1 MLEVEWSGGED
12 FTEDL
17 GEDSIADYR
26 TSKRMF
32 HGTIDLIC
40 SSDED
45 YDSEL
50 LKTEDA
56 TLTPP
61 KSKEM
66 QEKVAIIDPD
76 VVGVVEDLVNFV
88 ERCQLIPEFGFDP
101 EHEVKEEVFVKKEG
115 TCGKPHCFKGCL
127 CSSLGGRFPHGPTHC
142 GKERCMFECAC
153 QERGLLTIDDE
164 SHYTDKSKRKKK
176 LPTRFKDVVLGKA
189 YEKLHARTIYEDFNG
204 HDIHSESDDECH
216 RMTQRMKAPSGGSS
230 KNPSPE
236 LKKEVTTD
244 FGCSMKKK
252 YTPLMSFDKASIA
265 TVRKTIQERRVG
277 FLSKT
282 LDEEQT
288 LADVQI
294 WCTHHEKFSCL
305 CINYVF
311 FQKTIQERR
320 VGFLSKTLDEEQTLA
335 DVQIWCTHH
344 EKFSCLCINYVFFQ
358 KTNALIWRPSNAS
371 RYLANKVMYDIGLK
385 MPTLAFHEVFPY
397 NHNNHSART
406 QGPITNYTTRNKDEV
421 FASKR
426 KMEIEYN
433 VLSYS
438 NSYMKFYVRKYPCI
452 KKNEPV
458 PSAEPYD
465 KSIDL
470 DSGMGDVVHII
481 KTKEKL
487 ILDVG
492 REKLNVKVNYVVD
505 EEVDEDE
512 IGDNGET
519 TPEKGKSQRR
529 KRKPTMKMIQL
540 EEDRKREKELL
551 EFEWA
556 EKEALQ
562 KAATQKAAS
571 TPQVPQ
577 EKKKRRGRKP
587 KSLLMME
594 RRTSELSDRSTIRE
608 PTPEVDIIRC
618 SGNSQTVAKDVDEAK
633 ERMKVKIEENATLI
647 KEEPSSPDYFSAES
661 RMDMEDAKEEA
672 IVCAPDIGL
681 MASCA
686 PSKTTMTTHVTT
698 AQSVTQSSSKSEK
711 QRQDEEF
718 REDIPKPFLGFSE
731 SNEIPEFEECDDPEN
746 DDPDSIHSKKVLV
759 LKPRKDGF
767 PHSGL
772 MCLTPGL
779 GYVTVLENLPG
790 RIVISDPGV
799 PDVRQTF
806 DGLSSVNAWLNM
818 YIRGKVAISP
828 PDLVLQWILVKPG
841 ILKLKQVKPL
851 DPGMFWNPN
860 IVVTPTG
867 IIQKKSLESSDASNY
882 SVLRKQLSEHSVFSP
897 LIRKQ
902 LAMKEA
908 ASALLKTFVSNPKF
922 CSSNL
927 VPNPKSLLRHLLK
940 RQLPREE
947 ISVEVPPPKV
957 PAMGDSSVS
966 FETVDGCVTVHRLSS
981 ESTTSDVKNPAVSSA
996 TVFSQVKP
1004 PPLASSAG
1012 LPTLEAPRD
1021 LEIRHQV
1028 TIRPLPS
1035 LTKITPPYL
1044 TTKHT
1049 VKVHK

>member
-17 GEDSIADYR
+17 VEDNVEESTPQ
-26 TSKRMF
+26 TSKSRMF

-45 YDSEL
+45 YDCEL
-50 LKTEDA
+50 HKMEDA

-61 KSKEM
+61 KSKDIQEM
-66 QEKVAIIDPD
+66 VTTTDREVLD
-76 VVGVVEDLVNFV
+76 VVNDLVNFV
-88 ERCQLIPEFGFDP
+88 ERSQLIPEFGYDP
-101 EHEVKEEVFVKKEG
+101 EHVVKEEVFVKKEG
-115 TCGKPHCFKGCL
+115 TCNKPHCFKGCL

-142 GKERCMFECAC
+142 GRERCMFDCSC
-153 QERGLLTIDDE
+153 QEKGLLTIDDE
-164 SHYTDKSKRKKK
+164 NHYTDKSKRKKK

-204 HDIHSESDDECH
+204 QDVNSESDDECH
-216 RMTQRMKAPSGGSS
+216 RMTQRMKTPSAGSS

-236 LKKEVTTD
+236 LKKEAPTE

-252 YTPLMSFDKASIA
+252 YTPLTSFDKASIA

-288 LADVQI
+288 LADV
-294 WCTHHEKFSCL
+294 H
-305 CINYVF
+305 
-311 FQKTIQERR
+311 
-320 VGFLSKTLDEEQTLA
+320 
-335 DVQIWCTHH
+335 IWCTHH

-397 NHNNHSART
+397 NHNHDSART
-406 QGPITNYTTRNKDEV
+406 QGPITNYVTRNKDEV
-421 FASKR
+421 FALKR
-426 KMEIEYN
+426 KLEIDYN

-438 NSYMKFYVRKYPCI
+438 NSYMKFYLRKYPCL

-465 KSIDL
+465 KSIKTDG
-470 DSGMGDVVHII
+470 GMGEVVHIV
-481 KTKEKL
+481 KTKERL

-492 REKLNVKVNYVVD
+492 EEKLCVKVDYVI
-505 EEVDEDE
+505 DEDVDDEDGGE
-512 IGDNGET
+512 INERSTSD
-519 TPEKGKSQRR
+519 KGKAQRR
-529 KRKPTMKMIQL
+529 KRKPTLKMIQL
-540 EEDRKREKELL
+540 EEQRKREKELL

-556 EKEALQ
+556 EKEASQ
-562 KAATQKAAS
+562 KAALQKVAA
-571 TPQVPQ
+571 PQVPQ

-587 KSLLMME
+587 KNLLVME

-618 SGNSQTVAKDVDEAK
+618 SGSNAQTAVKSVDEAK
-633 ERMKVKIEENATLI
+633 TSAKPKEEVSI

-661 RMDMEDAKEEA
+661 RSMDMEDAKEEA
-672 IVCAPDIGL
+672 IVCAPDVGL

-686 PSKTTMTTHVTT
+686 PSGTTVTHVTT
-698 AQSVTQSSSKSEK
+698 QSAIQIQSTPKTDK
-711 QRQDEEF
+711 DQQDEEF

-731 SNEIPEFEECDDPEN
+731 SKENPEFEECDDPEN
-746 DDPDSIHSKKVLV
+746 DDPDSIHSKKVLI
-759 LKPRKDGF
+759 LKPRKDGL

-779 GYVTVLENLPG
+779 GYVAVLENLPG

-799 PDVRQTF
+799 PDLKQTF
-806 DGLSSVNAWLNM
+806 ENLSSVNAWLNT

-841 ILKLKQVKPL
+841 ILKLKQIKPL
-851 DPGMFWNPN
+851 DRTIFWNSN

-867 IIQKKSLESSDASNY
+867 IVQKKSMEMNVSNC
-882 SVLRKQLSEHSVFSP
+882 SMLRRRLSEQSVFSP

-902 LAMKEA
+902 LVMREA
-908 ASALLKTFVSNPKF
+908 AAALLKTFITNPKF
-922 CSSNL
+922 STSNM

-940 RQLPREE
+940 RQRPQEDTCDE
-947 ISVEVPPPKV
+947 ATPPKV
-957 PAMGDSSVS
+957 PSKGDSSVS

-981 ESTTSDVKNPAVSSA
+981 DSSAADVKHSLQSSS
-996 TVFSQVKP
+996 TVFSQVRSPVSPRQLPSIGP
-1004 PPLASSAG
+1004 PTIDP
-1012 LPTLEAPRD
+1012 PRD

-1044 TTKHT
+1044 TTKHL
-1049 VKVHK
+1049 VQVHK